1 MPVYCMHC
9 GAELGAGR
17 FCTNC
22 GTPVGSATPPVG
34 AELEPLV
41 VATPAEP
48 SAAAATRTARTPLA
62 TPAAA
67 AVAAPGPKQATK
79 DHHPHWTGWLLLGV
93 GVLVAA
99 LLGSCLARGGGEPAS
114 SSAKPTSSAST
125 AWASPTASP
134 VPSDTGRAGTDLARD
149 ASVTAPRPIR
159 PGTDL
164 AGHRVPYP
172 ATNMLDGRRDS
183 AYRLAGD
190 ATGTVIRF
198 DLGADR
204 VVTAV
209 GLVNG
214 YAKVDGGTD
223 WYPLN
228 RRIERAEWRFADG
241 TVVAQDLVD
250 TPDLQAMQIAPETTG
265 WVELRLVEVSKPGG
279 GRRGKDT
286 TAISD
291 VLLLGS

>member
-22 GTPVGSATPPVG
+22 GTPVGSATPPV
-34 AELEPLV
+34 ALDALV
-41 VATPAEP
+41 VPAAEPAEP
-48 SAAAATRTARTPLA
+48 VQPKAAQTAERVSVPRTTKPATT
-62 TPAAA
+62 
-67 AVAAPGPKQATK
+67 
-79 DHHPHWTGWLLLGV
+79 DHPHWAAWLLLGV
-93 GVLVAA
+93 GVLAA
-99 LLGSCLARGGGEPAS
+99 AVLGTFLARGGDDPEATA
-114 SSAKPTSSAST
+114 AKPTASAST
-125 AWASPTASP
+125 AWASVSTSPTP
-134 VPSDTGRAGTDLARD
+134 VETGRAGTDLARD
-149 ASVTAPRPIR
+149 ATVTAPRPIR

-198 DLGADR
+198 DLGGR
-204 VVTAV
+204 KTVTAV

-228 RRIERAEWRFADG
+228 RRIQRVEWRFENG
-241 TVVAQDLVD
+241 TTVQQDLVD
-250 TPDLQAMQIAPETTG
+250 TPDLQAMQIGPETTS
-265 WVELRLVEVSKPGG
+265 WVELRLVQVSKPGDG
-279 GRRGKDT
+279 HRGKDT

>member
-1 MPVYCMHC
+1 MPVVYCMHC

-22 GTPVGSATPPVG
+22 GTPVGSATPPVPD
-34 AELEPLV
+34 LEP
-41 VATPAEP
+41 VAPVALASAEPVETAPTPAP
-48 SAAAATRTARTPLA
+48 ARHAAGHR
-62 TPAAA
+62 
-67 AVAAPGPKQATK
+67 
-79 DHHPHWTGWLLLGV
+79 PHWTGWLLLAV

-99 LLGSCLARGGGEPAS
+99 LLGSCLARGGDEP
-114 SSAKPTSSAST
+114 KPTSAEPTPSASTTWSSAST
-125 AWASPTASP
+125 SPLPA
-134 VPSDTGRAGTDLARD
+134 DTGRAGVDLAVG

-159 PGTDL
+159 PGTDIE
-164 AGHRVPYP
+164 GHRVPYP

-190 ATGTVIRF
+190 ATGTLIRF
-198 DLGADR
+198 HLGADR

-228 RRIERAEWRFADG
+228 RRISRVEWRFADG
-241 TVVAQDLVD
+241 TTVEQELVD
-250 TPDLQAMQIAPETTG
+250 TPDLQAMQVAPETTS
-265 WVELRLVEVSKPGG
+265 WVELRLVEVGKPGP

>member
-1 MPVYCMHC
+1 MPVYCMNC

-22 GTPVGSATPPVG
+22 GTPVGSATPPVPDF
-34 AELEPLV
+34 EPV
-41 VATPAEP
+41 VAPEPA
-48 SAAAATRTARTPLA
+48 A
-62 TPAAA
+62 PAAA
-67 AVAAPGPKQATK
+67 ARPQRSV
-79 DHHPHWTGWLLLGV
+79 HRPHWAGWALLAA

-99 LLGSCLARGGGEPAS
+99 LLGSCLARGGDEPKAS
-114 SSAKPTSSAST
+114 SAEPTASAST
-125 AWASPTASP
+125 TWSSPSTSPTPA
-134 VPSDTGRAGTDLARD
+134 DTGRAGTDLAQG

-164 AGHRVPYP
+164 KGKRVPYP
-172 ATNMLDGRRDS
+172 ASNMLDGRRDS

-198 DLGADR
+198 HLGADR

-228 RRIERAEWRFADG
+228 RRIHRVEWRFADG
-241 TVVAQDLVD
+241 TTVEQELVD
-250 TPDLQAMQIAPETTG
+250 TPDLQAMQVAPETTS
-265 WVELRLVEVSKPGG
+265 WVELRLVEVSKPGN

>member
-22 GTPVGSATPPVG
+22 GTPVGSATPPV
-34 AELEPLV
+34 EMPPVEMP
-41 VATPAEP
+41 P
-48 SAAAATRTARTPLA
+48 
-62 TPAAA
+62 
-67 AVAAPGPKQATK
+67 VAAPVSTPPASPAPATATSAGQ
-79 DHHPHWTGWLLLGV
+79 DHRPHWAGWLLLAV
-93 GVLVAA
+93 GVLVAV
-99 LLGSCLARGGGEPAS
+99 LLGSCLARGGDDTEP
-114 SSAKPTSSAST
+114 SAAEPTASAST
-125 AWASPTASP
+125 TWSSPTASP
-134 VPSDTGRAGTDLARD
+134 TPADTGRAGTDLARD
-149 ASVTAPRPIR
+149 ATVTAPRPIR

-214 YAKVDGGTD
+214 YAKVDGDTD

-228 RRIERAEWRFADG
+228 RRIEQAEWRFADG
-241 TVVAQDLVD
+241 TVVKQELVS

>member
-22 GTPVGSATPPVG
+22 GTPVGSATPPV
-34 AELEPLV
+34 EMPPVEMP
-41 VATPAEP
+41 P
-48 SAAAATRTARTPLA
+48 
-62 TPAAA
+62 
-67 AVAAPGPKQATK
+67 VAAPVSTPPASPAPATATSAGQ
-79 DHHPHWTGWLLLGV
+79 DHRPHWAGWLLLAV
-93 GVLVAA
+93 GVLVAV
-99 LLGSCLARGGGEPAS
+99 LLGSCLARGGDDTEP
-114 SSAKPTSSAST
+114 SAAEPTASAST
-125 AWASPTASP
+125 TWSSPTASP
-134 VPSDTGRAGTDLARD
+134 TPADTGRAGTDLARD
-149 ASVTAPRPIR
+149 ATVTAPRPIR

-214 YAKVDGGTD
+214 YAKVDGDTD

-241 TVVAQDLVD
+241 TVVTQELVS

>member
-22 GTPVGSATPPVG
+22 GTPVGSATPPVDVEILG
-34 AELEPLV
+34 AP
-41 VATPAEP
+41 PAP
-48 SAAAATRTARTPLA
+48 ATARTAPTA
-62 TPAAA
+62 PAAA
-67 AVAAPGPKQATK
+67 VPAAAPARATT
-79 DHHPHWTGWLLLGV
+79 DHRPHWTGWLLLAV
-93 GVLVAA
+93 AVLLAA
-99 LLGSCLARGGGEPAS
+99 LLGSCLARGSDHPKKASAEPTA
-114 SSAKPTSSAST
+114 SAST
-125 AWASPTASP
+125 AWASPSKGSP
-134 VPSDTGRAGTDLARD
+134 TPADTGRAGVDLARD
-149 ASVTAPRPIR
+149 ATVSAPRPIR

-198 DLGADR
+198 DLGSER
-204 VVTAV
+204 TVTAV

-214 YAKVDGGTD
+214 YAKVDGATD

-228 RRIERAEWRFADG
+228 RRIQRVEWRFADG
-241 TVVAQDLVD
+241 TTVQQDLVD
-250 TPDLQAMQIAPETTG
+250 TPDLQAMQVAPEKTS
-265 WVELRLVEVSKPGG
+265 WVELRLVQVSRPGG
-279 GRRGKDT
+279 GHGGKDT

>member
-1 MPVYCMHC
+1 MHC

-22 GTPVGSATPPVG
+22 GTPVGSATPPVVEI
-34 AELEPLV
+34 APV
-41 VATPAEP
+41 ADASPDAPMPVAATPVATP
-48 SAAAATRTARTPLA
+48 R
-62 TPAAA
+62 PASPRA
-67 AVAAPGPKQATK
+67 
-79 DHHPHWTGWLLLGV
+79 DHRPHWAGWVLLAV
-93 GVLVAA
+93 GVLVAV
-99 LLGSCLARGGGEPAS
+99 LLGSCLARGGGAPDEASGAKPSATAS
-114 SSAKPTSSAST
+114 SSRAPAT
-125 AWASPTASP
+125 SPTP
-134 VPSDTGRAGTDLARD
+134 VETGRAGTDVARD
-149 ASVTAPRPIR
+149 ATVSSPGPIR

-198 DLGADR
+198 DLGAQKT
-204 VVTAV
+204 VTAV
-209 GLVNG
+209 GLING

-228 RRIERAEWRFADG
+228 RRIERVEWSFEDG
-241 TVVAQDLVD
+241 TTVQQDLVD
-250 TPDLQAMQIAPETTG
+250 TSDLQTMQNGPETTS

>member
-1 MPVYCMHC
+1 MHC

-22 GTPVGSATPPVG
+22 GTPVGSATPPVVD
-34 AELEPLV
+34 ALD
-41 VATPAEP
+41 VAGFEEAPAVP
-48 SAAAATRTARTPLA
+48 PAAPVFAAAPAGLA
-62 TPAAA
+62 TPS
-67 AVAAPGPKQATK
+67 PSATTAK
-79 DHHPHWTGWLLLGV
+79 IDHPHWAAWLLLGT
-93 GVLVAA
+93 GVLAA
-99 LLGSCLARGGGEPAS
+99 VILGSCLAHGGGDPAA
-114 SSAKPTSSAST
+114 SSAKPTASAST
-125 AWASPTASP
+125 AWASPTAGSP
-134 VPSDTGRAGTDLARD
+134 TAVETGRAGTNVARE
-149 ASVTAPRPIR
+149 ATVSAPRPIR

-172 ATNMLDGRRDS
+172 ATNMLDGRRDT

-198 DLGADR
+198 DLGSEKT
-204 VVTAV
+204 VTAV

-228 RRIERAEWRFADG
+228 RRIEQVEWRFEDG
-241 TVVAQDLVD
+241 TTVQQDLVD
-250 TPDLQAMQIAPETTG
+250 TPDLQAMQIGPETTG
-265 WVELRLVEVSKPGG
+265 WVEVRLVEVSKPGDG
-279 GRRGKDT
+279 HRGKDT

>member
-1 MPVYCMHC
+1 MPVVYCMHC

-22 GTPVGSATPPVG
+22 GTPVGSATPPVPD
-34 AELEPLV
+34 LEPLASV
-41 VATPAEP
+41 EPTPVEAP
-48 SAAAATRTARTPLA
+48 ARHAAHRAAH
-62 TPAAA
+62 PAAHHA
-67 AVAAPGPKQATK
+67 AE
-79 DHHPHWTGWLLLGV
+79 HRPHWAGWLLLAV

-99 LLGSCLARGGGEPAS
+99 LLGSCLARGDDEPATT
-114 SSAKPTSSAST
+114 SAEPTPSASTTWSSAST
-125 AWASPTASP
+125 SPLPA
-134 VPSDTGRAGTDLARD
+134 DTGRAGVDLAVG

-159 PGTDL
+159 PGTDIE
-164 AGHRVPYP
+164 GHRVPYP

-198 DLGADR
+198 HLGADR

-228 RRIERAEWRFADG
+228 RRISRVEWRFADG
-241 TVVAQDLVD
+241 TTVEQELVD
-250 TPDLQAMQIAPETTG
+250 APDLQAMQVAPETTS
-265 WVELRLVEVSKPGG
+265 WVELRLVEVSKPGP